1 MNKETAD
8 PLSSAARSDTR
19 EPPLSRPDP
28 APAGPSGG
36 RLLLGNIFHKSHQR

>member
-8 PLSSAARSDTR
+8 PLSSAATR

-36 RLLLGNIFHKSHQR
+36 RLLLGNIFHNSHQR